1 MEPNWLSVCDAT
13 ALPAG
18 QGFTRLA
25 CGASWPSPKSAVG
38 WLVGHVACLRSFME
52 CVYSGRK
59 AEPGVEAAAQVQRV
73 LEAAKLSEKEGRF
86 VRVSSL

>member
-1 MEPNWLSVCDAT
+1 
-13 ALPAG
+13 
-18 QGFTRLA
+18 
-25 CGASWPSPKSAVG
+25 
-38 WLVGHVACLRSFME
+38 ME
-52 CVYSGRK
+52 CVHSGRK